1 MPFQHGENVGPY
13 RIIEQLGQGGMATVF
28 KAYHPNLDRYVAIKV
43 LHPAFKQDPQ
53 FTERFQRE
61 ARVVAKLD
69 HPNIVPV
76 FDYADHNGQSYLVM
90 KFIEGETLK
99 GVIDRQWPSKE
110 QILGIIKSVGSAL
123 TYAHDQGVLHR
134 DVKPS
139 NILLAESGNVYLAD
153 FGLARMAEA
162 GESTLSGDQLLGTPH
177 YISPEQA
184 RGEKD
189 LDAGT
194 DIYSLGIVLY
204 QLAVGRVPYSSDTPF
219 SIIHDH
225 IYTPL
230 PMPRSINARIPEDL
244 ELVLL
249 KALAKDRNDRFSSV
263 KDLVDAFDSA
273 ARGIS
278 PWDEG
283 EAGTPVPIT
292 SGAAG
297 ALEPIAESAGDSA
310 PAGASEPIAVPA
322 GAMAPAGASEAIS
335 GAAGATA
342 VAGASEA
349 IAASAGAMA
358 AESVL
363 DGVVEPTERAAAENS
378 ARSASVPDVGSR
390 KRPRRMAWV
399 AGGLAFSLL
408 SLVTFGFAMGG
419 AAGDKVEPGG
429 QQPPFNRPAQDHF
442 DDPAISLE
450 DQPTLFDRPMEG
462 AIPSAWQWVNE
473 DPYNPDAHFK
483 LAQALATEGDIEPA
497 KSEFTKASELYIGQT
512 NYVGAAESLVN
523 GLEIS
528 GANPADDLKVS
539 NLLSQ
544 SLFLG
549 AESGEMFPAIDVL
562 YEISP
567 DWEPLEA
574 LDARSLLFA
583 GETEVAAGM
592 LDHVL
597 NAAPEDIIANAVM
610 IDVLH
615 QTGDSEQALQ
625 LTNKLLQ
632 RPRTPPWL
640 DQHLQSYQASISS

>member
-99 GVIDRQWPSKE
+99 GVIDRQWPSKD
-110 QILGIIKSVGSAL
+110 QILSIVQSVGSAL
-123 TYAHDQGVLHR
+123 AYAHSQGVLHR

-139 NILLAESGNVYLAD
+139 NILLAESRDVYLAD

-204 QLAVGRVPYSSDTPF
+204 QLAVGRVPYNSDTPF

-230 PMPRSINARIPEDL
+230 PMPRSINEKIPEDL

-263 KDLVDAFDSA
+263 EALVDAFDNA
-273 ARGIS
+273 VRGIS
-278 PWDEG
+278 PWDE
-283 EAGTPVPIT
+283 EQAGSAVPVK
-292 SGAAG
+292 SGVAG
-297 ALEPIAESAGDSA
+297 AIAE
-310 PAGASEPIAVPA
+310 PAGATAAENALDPIAVPA
-322 GAMAPAGASEAIS
+322 GA
-335 GAAGATA
+335 
-342 VAGASEA
+342 
-349 IAASAGAMA
+349 IAADI
-358 AESVL
+358 VP
-363 DGVVEPTERAAAENS
+363 DRVVEPAGNASLEKS
-378 ARSASVPDVGSR
+378 ARSPSDSGLK
-390 KRPRRMAWV
+390 KRPKRWAWV
-399 AGGLAFSLL
+399 GGGLAIALL
-408 SLVTFGFAMGG
+408 SIVSFGFVMSGSETEPASEPHDV
-419 AAGDKVEPGG
+419 AAFDQV
-429 QQPPFNRPAQDHF
+429 PFDTF
-442 DDPAISLE
+442 
-450 DQPTLFDRPMEG
+450 EG
-462 AIPSAWQWVNE
+462 APQGAIDGAPRGAIEGFPQGSVPSAWQLVNE
-473 DPYNPDAHFK
+473 DPDNPEVHLE
-483 LAQALATEGDIEPA
+483 LAKVLASEGELAPA
-497 KSEFTKASELYIGQT
+497 KSEFARASELYIDQA
-512 NYVGAAESLVN
+512 NYIGAAESLVT
-523 GLEIS
+523 GLELTGTNPGDDFRIS
-528 GANPADDLKVS
+528 NM
-539 NLLSQ
+539 LSQ
-544 SLFLG
+544 ALFLG
-549 AESGEMFPAIDVL
+549 AETGGMFPAIDAL
-562 YEISP
+562 YELSP
-567 DWEPLEA
+567 EWTPLEA
-574 LDARSLLFA
+574 LDARSLLYV
-583 GETEVAAGM
+583 GETEVAAGI
-592 LDHVL
+592 LDRVL
-597 NAAPEDIIANAVM
+597 DVAPEDILANAVM

-615 QTGDSEQALQ
+615 QTGDNEQALQ

-632 RPRTPPWL
+632 RQRTPNWL
-640 DQHLQSYQASISS
+640 NEHLHGYQATLSY

>member
-53 FTERFQRE
+53 FLERFQRE

-99 GVIDRQWPSKE
+99 GVLDRQWPNKE
-110 QILGIIKSVGSAL
+110 RILAIVQAVGKAL
-123 TYAHDQGVLHR
+123 AYAHGQGVLHR

-139 NILLAESGNVYLAD
+139 NILLTESGQVYLAD

-162 GESTLSGDQLLGTPH
+162 GQSTLSGDQLLGTPH

-184 RGEKD
+184 RGEQD
-189 LDAGT
+189 LDEGT

-225 IYTPL
+225 IFTPL
-230 PMPRSINARIPEDL
+230 PMPSTINKKIPEDL
-244 ELVLL
+244 ERVLL
-249 KALAKDRNDRFSSV
+249 KALAKDRSDRFGSV
-263 KDLVDAFDSA
+263 QELVAAFDKA

-278 PWDEG
+278 PWDAQE
-283 EAGTPVPIT
+283 
-292 SGAAG
+292 
-297 ALEPIAESAGDSA
+297 
-310 PAGASEPIAVPA
+310 AVPVV
-322 GAMAPAGASEAIS
+322 PVE
-335 GAAGATA
+335 T
-342 VAGASEA
+342 
-349 IAASAGAMA
+349 A
-358 AESVL
+358 AEQ
-363 DGVVEPTERAAAENS
+363 VVESLAE
-378 ARSASVPDVGSR
+378 ADGKLVPKP
-390 KRPRRMAWV
+390 KRWAWV
-399 AGGLAFSLL
+399 VGGLVFSLL
-408 SLVTFGFAMGG
+408 SLVTFAFAMGD
-419 AAGDKVEPGG
+419 AAGEPVEAGSRQPVFNQPAPDQFGG
-429 QQPPFNRPAQDHF
+429 PTIP
-442 DDPAISLE
+442 SE
-450 DQPTLFDRPMEG
+450 DQPTLFNRPSQG
-462 AIPSAWQWVNE
+462 AIPSAQQWVDE
-473 DPYNPDAHFK
+473 DPYNPEAHFK
-483 LAQALATEGDIEPA
+483 LAQALATEGELEPA
-497 KSEFTKASELYIGQT
+497 KSEFTKASELYIGQA
-512 NYVGAAESLVN
+512 NYVGAAESLVM
-523 GLEIS
+523 GLEMS

-544 SLFLG
+544 ALFLG

-574 LDARSLLFA
+574 LDARSLLYI
-583 GETEVAAGM
+583 GQTEAAAGM
-592 LDHVL
+592 VDRLI
-597 NAAPEDIIANAVM
+597 ATYPESILANAVM
-610 IDVLH
+610 IDILH
-615 QTGDSEQALQ
+615 HEGKDGQALQ
-625 LTNKLLQ
+625 ITNMLLQ

-640 DQHLQSYQASISS
+640 DEHLQGFKTALSS

>member
-1 MPFQHGENVGPY
+1 MPFQHGENLGPY

-99 GVIDRQWPSKE
+99 GVLDCQWPSKD
-110 QILGIIKSVGSAL
+110 QILSIVQSVGSAL
-123 TYAHDQGVLHR
+123 AYAHSQGVLHR

-139 NILLAESGNVYLAD
+139 NILLEESRNVYLAD

-204 QLAVGRVPYSSDTPF
+204 QLAVGRVPYNSDTPF

-230 PMPRSINARIPEDL
+230 PMPRSINEKIPEDL

-263 KDLVDAFDSA
+263 EALVDAFDNA
-273 ARGIS
+273 ARGFS
-278 PWDEG
+278 PWDEEQEG
-283 EAGTPVPIT
+283 SAMPGASGT
-292 SGAAG
+292 AG
-297 ALEPIAESAGDSA
+297 AIAG
-310 PAGASEPIAVPA
+310 PAGATPAENALDPIAVPVGATAAENALDPVAVPA
-322 GAMAPAGASEAIS
+322 GAT
-335 GAAGATA
+335 AADI
-342 VAGASEA
+342 VP
-349 IAASAGAMA
+349 
-358 AESVL
+358 
-363 DGVVEPTERAAAENS
+363 DRVVEPAGNAPLEKST
-378 ARSASVPDVGSR
+378 RSASDSGLK
-390 KRPRRMAWV
+390 KRPRRWAWV
-399 AGGLAFSLL
+399 GSGLAIALL
-408 SLVTFGFAMGG
+408 SVVSFGFVMSGSETEPDSEPQEV
-419 AAGDKVEPGG
+419 AA
-429 QQPPFNRPAQDHF
+429 F
-442 DDPAISLE
+442 DQVPLDS
-450 DQPTLFDRPMEG
+450 FEG
-462 AIPSAWQWVNE
+462 APQGVIDGAPRGPIEGSPQGAVPSAWQLVNE
-473 DPYNPDAHFK
+473 DPDNPEAHLE
-483 LAQALATEGDIEPA
+483 LAKVLAFEGELAPA
-497 KSEFTKASELYIGQT
+497 KSEFARASELYIDQA
-512 NYVGAAESLVN
+512 NYIGAADSLVE
-523 GLEIS
+523 GLELMGTNPGDDFRIS
-528 GANPADDLKVS
+528 NM
-539 NLLSQ
+539 LSQ
-544 SLFLG
+544 ALFLG
-549 AESGEMFPAIDVL
+549 AETGGMFPAIDAL
-562 YEISP
+562 YELSP
-567 DWEPLEA
+567 EWTPLEA
-574 LDARSLLFA
+574 LDARSLLYV
-583 GETEVAAGM
+583 GETEVAAGI
-592 LDHVL
+592 LDRVL
-597 NAAPEDIIANAVM
+597 DIAPEDILANAVM

-615 QTGDSEQALQ
+615 QTGDNEQALQ

-632 RPRTPPWL
+632 RQRTPNWL
-640 DQHLQSYQASISS
+640 NEHLHGYQATLSS

>member
-99 GVIDRQWPSKE
+99 AVIDRQWPSKD
-110 QILGIIKSVGSAL
+110 QILGIVQSVGAAL
-123 TYAHDQGVLHR
+123 AYAHSQGVLHR

-139 NILLAESGNVYLAD
+139 NVLLADPGNVYLAD

-194 DIYSLGIVLY
+194 DIYSFGIVLY
-204 QLAVGRVPYSSDTPF
+204 QLAVGRVPYNSDTPF

-230 PMPRSINARIPEDL
+230 PMPRSINAKIPEDL

-249 KALAKDRNDRFSSV
+249 KALAKDRGDRFSSIQE
-263 KDLVDAFDSA
+263 LVDAFDSA

-278 PWDEG
+278 PWDEDEVG
-283 EAGTPVPIT
+283 AAVPIAVA
-292 SGAAG
+292 AAG
-297 ALEPIAESAGDSA
+297 APGPIAE
-310 PAGASEPIAVPA
+310 PAGATAAENALNPIAVPD
-322 GAMAPAGASEAIS
+322 
-335 GAAGATA
+335 GATA
-342 VAGASEA
+342 EEMVPER
-349 IAASAGAMA
+349 
-358 AESVL
+358 
-363 DGVVEPTERAAAENS
+363 VVEPAGNASSEKS
-378 ARSASVPDVGSR
+378 ARSASDAGLK
-390 KRPRRMAWV
+390 KRPRRWAWV
-399 AGGLAFSLL
+399 GGGLALALL
-408 SLVTFGFAMGG
+408 SIVSFGFAMSGSEAGPANEPHDVAAFDQVPQNSFEG
-419 AAGDKVEPGG
+419 APQG
-429 QQPPFNRPAQDHF
+429 
-442 DDPAISLE
+442 AIDGAPRGAIEGSP
-450 DQPTLFDRPMEG
+450 QG
-462 AIPSAWQWVNE
+462 AIPSAWQLVSE
-473 DPYNPDAHFK
+473 DPDNPEAHLE
-483 LAQALATEGDIEPA
+483 LAIILASEGELAPA
-497 KSEFTKASELYIGQT
+497 KSEFARASELYIGQA
-512 NYVGAAESLVN
+512 NYIGAADSLVK
-523 GLEIS
+523 GLELTGTS
-528 GANPADDLKVS
+528 PGDDLRVS
-539 NLLSQ
+539 NMLSQ
-544 SLFLG
+544 ALFLG
-549 AESGEMFPAIDVL
+549 AETGGMFPAIDAL

-567 DWEPLEA
+567 EWTPLEA
-574 LDARSLLFA
+574 LDARSLLYV

-592 LDHVL
+592 LDQAL
-597 NAAPEDIIANAVM
+597 DTAPEDILANAVM

-615 QTGDSEQALQ
+615 QTGDNEQALQ

-632 RPRTPPWL
+632 RQRTPNWL
-640 DQHLQSYQASISS
+640 NEHLHGYQATLSS

>member
-1 MPFQHGENVGPY
+1 MPFQQGENVGPY

-99 GVIDRQWPSKE
+99 GVIDRQWPSKA
-110 QILGIIKSVGSAL
+110 QILGIVESVGSAL
-123 TYAHDQGVLHR
+123 AYAHSQGVLHR

-139 NILLAESGNVYLAD
+139 NVLLADSGNVYLAD

-204 QLAVGRVPYSSDTPF
+204 QLAVGRVPYNSDTPF

-230 PMPRSINARIPEDL
+230 PMPRSINAKIPEDL

-263 KDLVDAFDSA
+263 EELVDAFDSA

-278 PWDEG
+278 PWDDEKPG
-283 EAGTPVPIT
+283 IAVPVAAAT
-292 SGAAG
+292 AGAAG
-297 ALEPIAESAGDSA
+297 VLEPIAE
-310 PAGASEPIAVPA
+310 PAGA
-322 GAMAPAGASEAIS
+322 
-335 GAAGATA
+335 T
-342 VAGASEA
+342 
-349 IAASAGAMA
+349 A

-363 DGVVEPTERAAAENS
+363 DRVVEPAGNAPSEKS
-378 ARSASVPDVGSR
+378 ARSASDSGL
-390 KRPRRMAWV
+390 KKKPRRWAWV
-399 AGGLAFSLL
+399 GGGLAFALL
-408 SLVTFGFAMGG
+408 SIVSFGFVMSGSETGPAPE
-419 AAGDKVEPGG
+419 ARDVAGSDQVPQK
-429 QQPPFNRPAQDHF
+429 AF
-442 DDPAISLE
+442 DDPVQGPIQA
-450 DQPTLFDRPMEG
+450 
-462 AIPSAWQWVNE
+462 AWQQVNE
-473 DPYNPDAHFK
+473 DPGNPDAHLE
-483 LAQALATEGDIEPA
+483 LAKALATEGDLVPA
-497 KSEFTKASELYIGQT
+497 KSEFTKASELYIEQAK
-512 NYVGAAESLVN
+512 YVSAAESIVK
-523 GLEIS
+523 GLELT
-528 GANPADDLKVS
+528 GANPGDDLRIS
-539 NLLSQ
+539 NILSQ
-544 SLFLG
+544 AMFLG
-549 AESGEMFPAIDVL
+549 AESGGMFPAIDVL

-567 DWEPLEA
+567 KWTPLEA

-597 NAAPEDIIANAVM
+597 DGSPEDILANAVM

-615 QTGDSEQALQ
+615 QTGDDEQALQ
-625 LTNKLLQ
+625 LTNKLLR
-632 RPRTPPWL
+632 RPRTPSWL
-640 DQHLQSYQASISS
+640 GQHLQGYQAVLSS

>member
-1 MPFQHGENVGPY
+1 MPFQQGENVGPY
-13 RIIEQLGQGGMATVF
+13 RIMEQLGQGGMATVF

-99 GVIDRQWPSKE
+99 AVIDRQWPSKD
-110 QILGIIKSVGSAL
+110 QILGIVQSIGAAL
-123 TYAHDQGVLHR
+123 TYAHSQGVLHR

-139 NILLAESGNVYLAD
+139 NVLLAEPGNVYLAD

-230 PMPRSINARIPEDL
+230 PMPRSINAKIPEDL

-249 KALAKDRNDRFSSV
+249 KALAKDRGDRFSSV
-263 KDLVDAFDSA
+263 QELVDAFDSA

-278 PWDEG
+278 PWDEE
-283 EAGTPVPIT
+283 EAGIAVPI
-292 SGAAG
+292 AG
-297 ALEPIAESAGDSA
+297 S
-310 PAGASEPIAVPA
+310 ASEPRVVPA
-322 GAMAPAGASEAIS
+322 GATGSAGASQPIAEP
-335 GAAGATA
+335 AGATA
-342 VAGASEA
+342 
-349 IAASAGAMA
+349 
-358 AESVL
+358 AESVR
-363 DGVVEPTERAAAENS
+363 DAGVESAGVEDSTD
-378 ARSASVPDVGSR
+378 SASAPYDELK
-390 KRPRRMAWV
+390 KRPRRWAWV
-399 AGGLAFSLL
+399 GGGLAIALL
-408 SLVTFGFAMGG
+408 SIVSFGFAMSGSEAGPANEPHDVAAFDQVPQDSFEG
-419 AAGDKVEPGG
+419 APQGAIDGAPQG
-429 QQPPFNRPAQDHF
+429 Q
-442 DDPAISLE
+442 
-450 DQPTLFDRPMEG
+450 G
-462 AIPSAWQWVNE
+462 AIPSAWQLVNE
-473 DPYNPDAHFK
+473 DPDNPEAHLE
-483 LAQALATEGDIEPA
+483 LAKALATECDLVPA
-497 KSEFTKASELYIGQT
+497 KSEFTRASELYIEQA
-512 NYVGAAESLVN
+512 NYVGAAESLVK
-523 GLEIS
+523 GFELT
-528 GANPADDLKVS
+528 GASPGDDLRVS
-539 NLLSQ
+539 NMLSQ
-544 SLFLG
+544 ALFLG
-549 AESGEMFPAIDVL
+549 AETGGMFPAIDAL

-567 DWEPLEA
+567 DWTPLEA
-574 LDARSLLFA
+574 LDARSLLYV
-583 GETEVAAGM
+583 GETEVAANM
-592 LDHVL
+592 LESVL
-597 NAAPEDIIANAVM
+597 NVAPEDVLANAVM

-615 QTGDSEQALQ
+615 QTGDNEQALQ
-625 LTNKLLQ
+625 ITNKLLLRQ
-632 RPRTPPWL
+632 RTPPWL
-640 DQHLQSYQASISS
+640 NDYLHGYQATLSS

>member
-1 MPFQHGENVGPY
+1 MPFQQGENVGPY

-53 FTERFQRE
+53 FLERFQRE

-76 FDYADHNGQSYLVM
+76 FDYADHDGQSYLVM

-110 QILGIIKSVGSAL
+110 QILGIVRSVGNAL
-123 TYAHDQGVLHR
+123 TYAHGKGVLHR

-139 NILLAESGNVYLAD
+139 NILLAEPGSVYLAD

-162 GESTLSGDQLLGTPH
+162 GESTLSSDQLLGTPH

-204 QLAVGRVPYSSDTPF
+204 QLAVGRVPYNSDTPF

-230 PMPRSINARIPEDL
+230 PMPRSINEKIPEDL
-244 ELVLL
+244 ERVLL
-249 KALAKDRNDRFSSV
+249 KALAKDRKDRFASV
-263 KDLVDAFDSA
+263 QELVDAFDNA

-278 PWDEG
+278 PWDEQG
-283 EAGTPVPIT
+283 VGAVVPV
-292 SGAAG
+292 AA
-297 ALEPIAESAGDSA
+297 AVAEVSERVAA
-310 PAGASEPIAVPA
+310 PVSEPIAA
-322 GAMAPAGASEAIS
+322 
-335 GAAGATA
+335 
-342 VAGASEA
+342 
-349 IAASAGAMA
+349 AASGLIAEPSTTTA
-358 AESVL
+358 AE
-363 DGVVEPTERAAAENS
+363 DPVVGPLQTTAADPVAEPVAASKAN
-378 ARSASVPDVGSR
+378 P
-390 KRPRRMAWV
+390 KPRRWAWV
-399 AGGLAFSLL
+399 GGGLAFSLL
-408 SLVTFGFAMGG
+408 SLVTFGFVMGG
-419 AAGDKVEPGG
+419 AAGERVDPGG
-429 QQPPFNRPAQDHF
+429 QQPAFNQPPQDQYGG
-442 DDPAISLE
+442 PTISSE
-450 DQPTLFDRPMEG
+450 DQPTLFDRPMQG
-462 AIPSAWQWVNE
+462 AIPSASQWVNE

-483 LAQALATEGDIEPA
+483 LAQALATEGDLEPA
-497 KSEFTKASELYIGQT
+497 TSEFTRASELYIGQA

-523 GLEIS
+523 SLEIS

-544 SLFLG
+544 ALFLG

-567 DWEPLEA
+567 EWEPLEA
-574 LDARSLLFA
+574 LDARSLLYI
-583 GETEVAAGM
+583 GQTEAAAGIVDR
-592 LDHVL
+592 LIL
-597 NAAPEDIIANAVM
+597 TYPESILANAVM
-610 IDVLH
+610 IDILH
-615 QTGDSEQALQ
+615 QEGNDQQALD
-625 LTNKLLQ
+625 LTNRLLQ

-640 DQHLQSYQASISS
+640 DEHLQGYQATLSS

>member
-53 FTERFQRE
+53 FTERFERE

-76 FDYADHNGQSYLVM
+76 FDYADHNGQSYIVM

-99 GVIDRQWPSKE
+99 GVIDRQWPSKD
-110 QILGIIKSVGSAL
+110 QILSIVQSVGRAL
-123 TYAHDQGVLHR
+123 AYAHSQGVLHR

-139 NILLAESGNVYLAD
+139 NVLLAESGNVYLAD

-194 DIYSLGIVLY
+194 DIYSFGIVLY
-204 QLAVGRVPYSSDTPF
+204 QLAVGRVPYNSDTPF

-230 PMPRSINARIPEDL
+230 PMPRSINSKIPEDL

-263 KDLVDAFDSA
+263 QELVDAFDSA

-278 PWDEG
+278 PWDEDDVG
-283 EAGTPVPIT
+283 SAVPI
-292 SGAAG
+292 AKA
-297 ALEPIAESAGDSA
+297 
-310 PAGASEPIAVPA
+310 ASEPIAVPA
-322 GAMAPAGASEAIS
+322 GAIAAASAPEPIAEQ
-335 GAAGATA
+335 AGAT
-342 VAGASEA
+342 
-349 IAASAGAMA
+349 A

-363 DGVVEPTERAAAENS
+363 DGIVEPTGKAAAKNS
-378 ARSASVPDVGSR
+378 KPSVPASDAGP
-390 KRPRRMAWV
+390 KKKPRRWAWV
-399 AGGLAFSLL
+399 GGGLAFA
-408 SLVTFGFAMGG
+408 LVSIVSFGFVMSGTESGPAPEAPDVAGLDQVLQNEFEGSVQG
-419 AAGDKVEPGG
+419 AI
-429 QQPPFNRPAQDHF
+429 PAAWQRVN
-442 DDPAISLE
+442 DDPA
-450 DQPTLFDRPMEG
+450 
-462 AIPSAWQWVNE
+462 
-473 DPYNPDAHFK
+473 NPDAHLE
-483 LAQALATEGDIEPA
+483 LAKALASEGDLVPA
-497 KSEFTKASELYIGQT
+497 KSEFTKASELYIEQA
-512 NYVGAAESLVN
+512 NYVSAAESIVT
-523 GLEIS
+523 GLEIT
-528 GANPADDLKVS
+528 GANPGDDLRIS
-539 NLLSQ
+539 NILSQ
-544 SLFLG
+544 AIFLG
-549 AESGEMFPAIDVL
+549 AESGGMFPAIDVL

-567 DWEPLEA
+567 AWTPLEA

-597 NAAPEDIIANAVM
+597 NASPEDILANAVM

-615 QTGDSEQALQ
+615 QTGDNEQALQ
-625 LTNKLLQ
+625 LTNKLLR
-632 RPRTPPWL
+632 RPRTPSWL
-640 DQHLQSYQASISS
+640 GQHLQGYQAVLSS

>member
-1 MPFQHGENVGPY
+1 M
-13 RIIEQLGQGGMATVF
+13 EQLGQGGMATVF

-99 GVIDRQWPSKE
+99 GVIDRHWPSKE
-110 QILGIIKSVGSAL
+110 QILGIVQSVGSAL
-123 TYAHDQGVLHR
+123 AYAHSQGVLHR

-139 NILLAESGNVYLAD
+139 NVLLADSGNVYLAD

-204 QLAVGRVPYSSDTPF
+204 QLAVGRVPYNSDTPF

-230 PMPRSINARIPEDL
+230 PMPRSINEKIPEDL

-263 KDLVDAFDSA
+263 QELVDAFDSA

-278 PWDEG
+278 PWDEDEVG
-283 EAGTPVPIT
+283 SAVPVAT
-292 SGAAG
+292 GAAG
-297 ALEPIAESAGDSA
+297 ALEPIAE
-310 PAGASEPIAVPA
+310 PAGVTAAEN
-322 GAMAPAGASEAIS
+322 APDP
-335 GAAGATA
+335 
-342 VAGASEA
+342 
-349 IAASAGAMA
+349 IAASAGAA
-358 AESVL
+358 APG
-363 DGVVEPTERAAAENS
+363 DRVVEPTGNAAAENS
-378 ARSASVPDVGSR
+378 ARSESVPDAGPK
-390 KRPRRMAWV
+390 KRPRRWAW
-399 AGGLAFSLL
+399 AGGGLAFAIL
-408 SLVTFGFAMGG
+408 SIVSFGFVMSGSEAEPSSGPRDV
-419 AAGDKVEPGG
+419 AALDQV
-429 QQPPFNRPAQDHF
+429 QQNVFEGPVQ
-442 DDPAISLE
+442 
-450 DQPTLFDRPMEG
+450 G
-462 AIPSAWQWVNE
+462 AIPAAWQQVSE
-473 DPYNPDAHFK
+473 DPGNPEAHLE
-483 LAQALATEGDIEPA
+483 LAKALAIEGDLAPA
-497 KSEFTKASELYIGQT
+497 KSEFTKASELYIEQA
-512 NYVGAAESLVN
+512 NYVSAAESIVK
-523 GLEIS
+523 GLELT
-528 GANPADDLKVS
+528 GANPGDDLRIS
-539 NLLSQ
+539 NILSQ
-544 SLFLG
+544 AMFLG
-549 AESGEMFPAIDVL
+549 AESGGVFPAIEVL

-567 DWEPLEA
+567 EWTPLEA

-583 GETEVAAGM
+583 GETEAAAGM

-597 NAAPEDIIANAVM
+597 NAAPEDILANAVM

-615 QTGDSEQALQ
+615 QTGDNEQALK

-632 RPRTPPWL
+632 RPRTPSWL
-640 DQHLQSYQASISS
+640 GQHLQGYQAVLSS

>member
-1 MPFQHGENVGPY
+1 MPFQQGENVGPY
-13 RIIEQLGQGGMATVF
+13 RIMEQLGQGGMATVF

-99 GVIDRQWPSKE
+99 AVIDRQWPSKD
-110 QILGIIKSVGSAL
+110 QILGIVQSIGAAL
-123 TYAHDQGVLHR
+123 TYAHSQGVLHR

-139 NILLAESGNVYLAD
+139 NILLAEPGNVYLAD

-230 PMPRSINARIPEDL
+230 PMPRSINAKIPEDL

-249 KALAKDRNDRFSSV
+249 KALAKDRGDRFSSAQE
-263 KDLVDAFDSA
+263 LVDAFDSA

-278 PWDEG
+278 PWDEE
-283 EAGTPVPIT
+283 EAGIAVPI
-292 SGAAG
+292 AG
-297 ALEPIAESAGDSA
+297 S
-310 PAGASEPIAVPA
+310 ASEPRVVPA
-322 GAMAPAGASEAIS
+322 GATGSAGASQPIAEP
-335 GAAGATA
+335 AGATA
-342 VAGASEA
+342 
-349 IAASAGAMA
+349 
-358 AESVL
+358 AESVR
-363 DGVVEPTERAAAENS
+363 DAGVESAGVEDSTD
-378 ARSASVPDVGSR
+378 SASAPYDELK
-390 KRPRRMAWV
+390 KRPRRWAWV
-399 AGGLAFSLL
+399 GGGLAIALL
-408 SLVTFGFAMGG
+408 SIVSFGFAMSGSEAGPANEPHDVAAFDQVPQDSFEG
-419 AAGDKVEPGG
+419 APQGAIDGAPQG
-429 QQPPFNRPAQDHF
+429 Q
-442 DDPAISLE
+442 
-450 DQPTLFDRPMEG
+450 G
-462 AIPSAWQWVNE
+462 AIPSAWQLVNE
-473 DPYNPDAHFK
+473 DPDNPEAHRE
-483 LAQALATEGDIEPA
+483 LAKALATEGDLVPA
-497 KSEFTKASELYIGQT
+497 KSEFTRASELYIEQA
-512 NYVGAAESLVN
+512 NYVGAAESLVK
-523 GLEIS
+523 GFELT
-528 GANPADDLKVS
+528 GASPGDDLRVS
-539 NLLSQ
+539 NMLSQ
-544 SLFLG
+544 ALFLG
-549 AESGEMFPAIDVL
+549 AETGGMFPAIDAL

-567 DWEPLEA
+567 DWTPLEA
-574 LDARSLLFA
+574 LDARSLLYV
-583 GETEVAAGM
+583 GETEVAANM
-592 LDHVL
+592 LESVL
-597 NAAPEDIIANAVM
+597 NVAPEDVLANAVM

-615 QTGDSEQALQ
+615 QTGDNEQALQ
-625 LTNKLLQ
+625 ITNKLLLRQ
-632 RPRTPPWL
+632 RTPPWL
-640 DQHLQSYQASISS
+640 NDYLHGYQATLSS

>member
-1 MPFQHGENVGPY
+1 MPFQQGENVGPY
-13 RIIEQLGQGGMATVF
+13 RIMEQLGQGGMATVF

-99 GVIDRQWPSKE
+99 AVIDRQWPSKE
-110 QILGIIKSVGSAL
+110 QILGIVQSVGSAL
-123 TYAHDQGVLHR
+123 TYAHSQGVLHR

-139 NILLAESGNVYLAD
+139 NILLADPGNVYLAD

-162 GESTLSGDQLLGTPH
+162 GESTLSGDQLLGTPQ

-194 DIYSLGIVLY
+194 DIYSFGIVLY
-204 QLAVGRVPYSSDTPF
+204 QLAVGRVPYSADTPF

-230 PMPRSINARIPEDL
+230 PMPRSINTKIPEDM

-249 KALAKDRNDRFSSV
+249 KALAKDRHDRFASV
-263 KDLVDAFDSA
+263 QELMEAFDNA

-278 PWDEG
+278 PWDDE
-283 EAGTPVPIT
+283 EVRVAMPVAAV
-292 SGAAG
+292 AAG
-297 ALEPIAESAGDSA
+297 ALEPIAE
-310 PAGASEPIAVPA
+310 P
-322 GAMAPAGASEAIS
+322 
-335 GAAGATA
+335 AGATA
-342 VAGASEA
+342 AENALDPIVVPAVAT
-349 IAASAGAMA
+349 A
-358 AESVL
+358 AEIVP
-363 DGVVEPTERAAAENS
+363 DRVVEPAGNASSEKS
-378 ARSASVPDVGSR
+378 ARSTPVLDAGP
-390 KRPRRMAWV
+390 KKKPRRWAWV
-399 AGGLAFSLL
+399 GGGLAFALL
-408 SLVTFGFAMGG
+408 SIVSFGFVMSGSETGPAPE
-419 AAGDKVEPGG
+419 ARDVAG
-429 QQPPFNRPAQDHF
+429 
-442 DDPAISLE
+442 L
-450 DQPTLFDRPMEG
+450 DQVPQNAFEGPVRG
-462 AIPSAWQWVNE
+462 AIPAARQRVNE
-473 DPYNPDAHFK
+473 DPANPDAHLE
-483 LAQALATEGDIEPA
+483 LAKALASEGDLAPA
-497 KSEFTKASELYIGQT
+497 KSEFTKASELYIEQA
-512 NYVGAAESLVN
+512 NYVSAAESIIK
-523 GLEIS
+523 GLEIT
-528 GANPADDLKVS
+528 GANPGDDLRTS
-539 NLLSQ
+539 NILSQ
-544 SLFLG
+544 AIFLG
-549 AESGEMFPAIDVL
+549 AESGGMFPAIDVL

-567 DWEPLEA
+567 EWTPLEA

-597 NAAPEDIIANAVM
+597 TASPEDILANAVM

-615 QTGDSEQALQ
+615 QTGDNEQALQ
-625 LTNKLLQ
+625 LANKLLQ
-632 RPRTPPWL
+632 RPRTPSWL
-640 DQHLQSYQASISS
+640 GQHLQGYQAVLSS